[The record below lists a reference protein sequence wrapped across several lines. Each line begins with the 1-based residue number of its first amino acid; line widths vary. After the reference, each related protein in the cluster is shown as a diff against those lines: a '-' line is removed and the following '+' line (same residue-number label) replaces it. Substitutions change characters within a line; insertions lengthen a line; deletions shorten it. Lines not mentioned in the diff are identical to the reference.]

1 MGALAVGQLL
11 ESAQSKSVDL
21 TLDTSA
27 VESHVLV
34 EAVEKMALDA
44 IPKGGKGFGR
54 GIVTHSL
61 THSLIH
67 SLVYSSAYSHR

>member
-11 ESAQSKSVDL
+11 ESAQDKNVDL

-54 GIVTHSL
+54 GLL
-61 THSLIH
+61 THL
-67 SLVYSSAYSHR
+67 LPY